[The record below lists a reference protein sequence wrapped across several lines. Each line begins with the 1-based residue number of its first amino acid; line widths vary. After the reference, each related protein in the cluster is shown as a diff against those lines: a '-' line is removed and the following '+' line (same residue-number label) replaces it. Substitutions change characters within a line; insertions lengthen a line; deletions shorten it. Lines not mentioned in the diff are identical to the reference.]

1 MRLHALSPW
10 FVNLTWQAVREEALK
25 ASKVDVA
32 ALKKEV
38 MDELEGMI
46 KKEVKSAAPKSA
58 PKQAPAGSADS
69 WSSFIGT

>member
-1 MRLHALSPW
+1 LRLHVLNPW
-10 FVNLTWQAVREEALK
+10 FVDLIWQAVREEALK

-38 MDELEGMI
+38 MDELEVMI